1 MLSLTIYNSP
11 LTTMYQ
17 KNTSISK
24 GIDWIMVLLY
34 VALIAVGLLCIF
46 SVEYKSG
53 DPVVQTFLGFKKEYS
68 KQFFYFIACI
78 IIATFIL
85 LTDSKF
91 FTATANLGYA
101 AGVLLILATFVV
113 GKEVGGSKSWIPLG
127 FMNVQPVEVCKI
139 FTSLA
144 LAKYLSLPD
153 TNFYKS
159 RSQIIAAAIAFTP
172 AILSVLQ
179 KEPGA
184 AIVYFSFAIAF
195 FREGLPALYL
205 ILLFSLTILIVAS
218 IVVSPDT
225 LFIALTI
232 IAALFAYA
240 NRRKIKRDK
249 SLILI
254 IAGVWVLSV
263 GVQKFLVPA
272 LFEKVLKP
280 HQVVR
285 ILSTF
290 GIDDYKF
297 KSPERI
303 AEIQKEFS
311 KLGTVKK
318 NSGEKVESY
327 NVKQSKIAIGS
338 GGFWGKGFLQGT
350 QTRGEFVP
358 AQNTD
363 FIFSSVG
370 ESFGFFGCLILMLL
384 YFGLMLRIVFLAERQ
399 RSTFSRVYAYCVA
412 GILFFHVALNVCM
425 TIGLAPSP
433 GITLPLLSYGG
444 SSLITFTIL
453 LFILI
458 KLDKDRQMVLR

>member
-1 MLSLTIYNSP
+1 
-11 LTTMYQ
+11 MYQ
-17 KNTSISK
+17 KNSSISK
-24 GIDWIMVLLY
+24 GIDWVMIWMYALL
-34 VALIAVGLLCIF
+34 VIIGLLCIF

-53 DPVVQTFLGFKKEYS
+53 DPVLQTFLGFKREYS
-68 KQFFYFIACI
+68 KQLFFFGASI
-78 IIATFIL
+78 IVGIFVL

-91 FTATANLGYA
+91 FTATANLAYA
-101 AGVLLILATFVV
+101 FGIVLILATFVV

-144 LAKYLSLPD
+144 LAKYLSLPE
-153 TNFYKS
+153 TNFHKT
-159 RSQIIAAAIAFTP
+159 QTQLIAAAIAFSP

-179 KEPGA
+179 SEPGA
-184 AIVYFSFAIAF
+184 AIVYFSFGIAF
-195 FREGLPALYL
+195 YREGLPTMYL
-205 ILLFSLTILIVAS
+205 IVLFSFAILIIAS
-218 IVVSPDT
+218 IVILPNT
-225 LFIALTI
+225 LFIALTV
-232 IAALFAYA
+232 IAALFIFLF
-240 NRRKIKRDK
+240 RRKIKRDK
-249 SLILI
+249 GLLIS
-254 IAGVWVLSV
+254 IAVVWLLCV

-272 LFEKVLKP
+272 LFESVLKP

-285 ILSTF
+285 IFSTF

-297 KSPERI
+297 KNPERI

-311 KLGTVKK
+311 KLGTAKK
-318 NSGEKVESY
+318 KPGEKVESY

-370 ESFGFFGCLILMLL
+370 ENFGFWGCVVLMLL
-384 YFGLMLRIVFLAERQ
+384 YFGLMLRLVFLAERQ
-399 RSTFSRVYAYCVA
+399 RSTFSRVYMYCVV

-425 TIGLAPSP
+425 TLGLAPSP

-453 LFILI
+453 LFISI
-458 KLDKDRQMVLR
+458 KLDADRGMILR

>member
-1 MLSLTIYNSP
+1 MSQRNATLG
-11 LTTMYQ
+11 
-17 KNTSISK
+17 K
-24 GIDWIMVLLY
+24 GIDWVMILLY
-34 VALIAVGLLCIF
+34 TILVLIGLLCIF
-46 SVEYKSG
+46 SVEYKLG
-53 DPVVQTFLGFKKEYS
+53 DNVIQNFLGFKKEYS
-68 KQFFYFIACI
+68 KQLYFFGASVFMAIL
-78 IIATFIL
+78 IL

-101 AGVLLILATFVV
+101 FGVLLILATFVV

-144 LAKYLSLPD
+144 LAKYLSYTE
-153 TNFYKS
+153 TNFSKS
-159 RSQIIAAAIAFTP
+159 RSQIIAVVIAFTP
-172 AILSVLQ
+172 AILSILQ

-184 AIVYFSFAIAF
+184 AIVYFSFGIAF
-195 FREGLPALYL
+195 YREGLPAIYL
-205 ILLFSLTILIVAS
+205 ILIFSLVILIIAS
-218 IVVSPDT
+218 IVVPPNA
-225 LFIALTI
+225 LFLFLTI
-232 IAALFAYA
+232 IGAYFIYLY
-240 NRRKIKRDK
+240 RRKIKRDK
-249 SLILI
+249 NIILV
-254 IAGVWVLSV
+254 IAGAWILCV

-272 LFEKVLKP
+272 LFDKVLKP

-285 ILSTF
+285 IFSTF

-297 KSPERI
+297 STKERE

-318 NSGEKVESY
+318 EGGEKVESY

-363 FIFSSVG
+363 FIFSSLG
-370 ESFGFFGCLILMLL
+370 ESFGLVGSTVLMLL
-384 YFGLMLRIVFLAERQ
+384 YFGLMLRLVFLAERQ
-399 RSTFSRVYAYCVA
+399 RSTFSRVYIYCVA

-425 TIGLAPSP
+425 TLGIAPSP

-444 SSLITFTIL
+444 SSLVTFTIL
-453 LFILI
+453 LFIAI
-458 KLDKDRQMVLR
+458 RLDADRQMVLR

>member
-1 MLSLTIYNSP
+1 MHQRNS
-11 LTTMYQ
+11 
-17 KNTSISK
+17 SIAK
-24 GIDWIMVLLY
+24 GIDWVMVWLY
-34 VALIAVGLLCIF
+34 IALVTVGILCIF

-53 DPVVQTFLGFKKEYS
+53 DNVVQTFLGFKKEYS
-68 KQFFYFIACI
+68 KQLFFLMISAVV
-78 IIATFIL
+78 ATFIL

-91 FTATANLGYA
+91 FTATANLAYLG
-101 AGVLLILATFVV
+101 GILLILATFVV

-144 LAKYLSLPD
+144 LAKYLSLPE
-153 TNFYKS
+153 TNFAKTKI
-159 RSQIIAAAIAFTP
+159 QLTAAAIAFAP

-195 FREGLPALYL
+195 YREGLPTLYL
-205 ILLFSLTILIVAS
+205 IIIFSLAILIVAS
-218 IVVSPDT
+218 IVLSSAVFYSIISIAVF
-225 LFIALTI
+225 LFI
-232 IAALFAYA
+232 FFSW
-240 NRRKIKRDK
+240 RKIKRDMVK
-249 SLILI
+249 LFFV
-254 IAGVWVLSV
+254 GTVWLLCV
-263 GVQKFLVPA
+263 GVKLFLVPA
-272 LFEKVLKP
+272 LFNSVLKP

-285 ILSTF
+285 IFSTF

-297 KSPERI
+297 KSAERT
-303 AEIQKEFS
+303 AEINKEFA
-311 KLGTVKK
+311 KLGTAKK
-318 NSGEKVESY
+318 KPGEKVESY

-338 GGFWGKGFLQGT
+338 GGFTGKGFLQGT

-370 ESFGFFGCLILMLL
+370 ENFGFLGCAALMLL
-384 YFGLMLRIVFLAERQ
+384 YFGLMLRMVFLAERQ
-399 RSTFSRVYAYCVA
+399 RSTFSRVYIYCVA

-425 TIGLAPSP
+425 TLGLAPSP

-453 LFILI
+453 FFICI
-458 KLDKDRQMVLR
+458 KLDSDRQMILR

>member
-1 MLSLTIYNSP
+1 
-11 LTTMYQ
+11 
-17 KNTSISK
+17 
-24 GIDWIMVLLY
+24 MVLLY
-34 VALIAVGLLCIF
+34 LILAIVGLLCIF

-53 DPVVQTFLGFKKEYS
+53 DSIVQSFLGFKKEYS
-68 KQFFYFIACI
+68 KQLYFFIISIVIAS
-78 IIATFIL
+78 FIL

-91 FTATANLGYA
+91 FTATSNLGYA
-101 AGVLLILATFVV
+101 MGVLLILATFVV
-113 GKEVGGSKSWIPLG
+113 GREVGGSKSWIKLG
-127 FMNVQPVEVCKI
+127 FMNIQPVEVCKI

-144 LAKYLSLPD
+144 IAKYLSLPETD
-153 TNFYKS
+153 FYKT
-159 RSQIIAAAIAFTP
+159 RSQLIAAAIAFTP

-195 FREGLPALYL
+195 YREGLPTLYL
-205 ILLFSLTILIVAS
+205 ILFFSLTVLIIAS
-218 IVVSPDT
+218 IVLPPNA
-225 LFIALTI
+225 LFIALTV
-232 IAALFAYA
+232 IAGIFIYQYK
-240 NRRKIKRDK
+240 RKIKRDK
-249 SLILI
+249 SILLI
-254 IAGVWVLSV
+254 IGMVWLLSV
-263 GVQKFLVPA
+263 GVQRFLVPA

-285 ILSTF
+285 IFSTF

-297 KSPERI
+297 KSPARA

-311 KLGTVKK
+311 KLGTSVKK

-338 GGFWGKGFLQGT
+338 GGLRGKGLLQGT
-350 QTRGEFVP
+350 QTRGDFVP

-363 FIFSSVG
+363 FIISSVG
-370 ESFGFFGCLILMLL
+370 ENFGFLGCLLLILL
-384 YFGLMLRIVFLAERQ
+384 YFGLMLRIVFIAERQ

-444 SSLITFTIL
+444 SSLLTFTVL

-458 KLDKDRQMVLR
+458 KLDADRQMVLR

>member
-1 MLSLTIYNSP
+1 MHQRNA
-11 LTTMYQ
+11 
-17 KNTSISK
+17 SISK
-24 GIDWIMVLLY
+24 GIDWTMVILY
-34 VALIAVGLLCIF
+34 IALAVVGLLCIF

-53 DPVVQTFLGFKKEYS
+53 DNVMQSFLGFKKEYS
-68 KQFFYFIACI
+68 KQLYFLMASLVIAS
-78 IIATFIL
+78 FIL

-91 FTATANLGYA
+91 FTATANLAYA
-101 AGVLLILATFVV
+101 MGIMLILATFVL

-127 FMNVQPVEVCKI
+127 FMNIQPVEVCKI

-144 LAKYLSLPD
+144 LAKFMSLPE
-153 TNFYKS
+153 TNFHKTKT
-159 RSQIIAAAIAFTP
+159 QLIAAAIAFTP

-195 FREGLPALYL
+195 YREGLPTLYL
-205 ILLFSLTILIVAS
+205 IIIFSLAILIVAS
-218 IVVSPDT
+218 IVLSSAVFYGIIT
-225 LFIALTI
+225 IGAFLFIFFTWRRI
-232 IAALFAYA
+232 RRDMFRLF
-240 NRRKIKRDK
+240 
-249 SLILI
+249 LVLL
-254 IAGVWVLSV
+254 VWLMCV
-263 GVQKFLVPA
+263 GVKLFVVPA

-285 ILSTF
+285 IFSTF

-297 KSPERI
+297 KSAERT
-303 AEIQKEFS
+303 ADIQKEFA
-311 KLGTVKK
+311 KLGTTKK
-318 NSGEKVESY
+318 KAGEKVESY

-370 ESFGFFGCLILMLL
+370 ENFGFWGCAVLMLL
-384 YFGLMLRIVFLAERQ
+384 YFGLMLRMVLLAERQ
-399 RSTFSRVYAYCVA
+399 RSTFSRVYMYCVV

-425 TIGLAPSP
+425 TLGLAPSP

-444 SSLITFTIL
+444 SSLVTFTIL
-453 LFILI
+453 IFICI
-458 KLDKDRQMVLR
+458 KLDADRQMILR

>member
-1 MLSLTIYNSP
+1 
-11 LTTMYQ
+11 MYQ
-17 KNTSISK
+17 KNPSISK
-24 GIDWIMVLLY
+24 GIDWLMVWLY
-34 VALIAVGLLCIF
+34 AILVIVGLLCIF

-53 DPVVQTFLGFKKEYS
+53 DNILQSFIGFKKEYS
-68 KQFFYFIACI
+68 KQMYFFIASML
-78 IIATFIL
+78 AGTFIL
-85 LTDSKF
+85 LIDSKF
-91 FTATANLGYA
+91 FTATANLTYA
-101 AGVLLILATFVV
+101 FGILLVLATFVI

-127 FMNVQPVEVCKI
+127 FMNIQPVEVCKI

-144 LAKYLSLPD
+144 IAKYLSLPE
-153 TNFYKS
+153 TNFNKS
-159 RSQIIAAAIAFTP
+159 RSQLIAAAIAFSP

-184 AIVYFSFAIAF
+184 AIVYLSFAIAF
-195 FREGLPALYL
+195 YREGLPTLYL
-205 ILLFSLTILIVAS
+205 ILFFSLTILIIAS
-218 IVVSPDT
+218 IVMPPNT
-225 LFIALTI
+225 LFIALTLLGGI
-232 IAALFAYA
+232 FIYIYK
-240 NRRKIKRDK
+240 RKIKRNK
-249 SLILI
+249 SVLVI
-254 IAGVWVLSV
+254 IGGVWLLSV

-285 ILSTF
+285 IFSTF

-297 KSPERI
+297 NSPERT
-303 AEIQKEFS
+303 AEIQKEFG

-370 ESFGFFGCLILMLL
+370 ENFGFFGCTILMLL
-384 YFGLMLRIVFLAERQ
+384 YFGLMLRLIFLAERQ
-399 RSTFSRVYAYCVA
+399 RSTFSRVYMYCVV

-425 TIGLAPSP
+425 TLGLAPSP
-433 GITLPLLSYGG
+433 GITLPLISYGG

-453 LFILI
+453 LFISI
-458 KLDKDRQMVLR
+458 KLDSDRQMILR

>member
-1 MLSLTIYNSP
+1 
-11 LTTMYQ
+11 
-17 KNTSISK
+17 
-24 GIDWIMVLLY
+24 MVLLY
-34 VALIAVGLLCIF
+34 LTLAVIGLLCIF
-46 SVEYKSG
+46 SVEFKSE
-53 DPVVQTFLGFKKEYS
+53 DSIVQSFLGFKKEYS
-68 KQFFYFIACI
+68 KQFYYFIASLI
-78 IIATFIL
+78 VAIFIL

-91 FTATANLGYA
+91 FTATANIGYVF
-101 AGVLLILATFVV
+101 GILLILATFVF
-113 GKEVGGSKSWIPLG
+113 GKEVGGSKSWIKLG
-127 FMNVQPVEVCKI
+127 FMNIQPVEVCKI

-144 LAKYLSLPD
+144 LAKYLSLPE
-153 TNFYKS
+153 TNFFKP
-159 RSQIIAAAIAFTP
+159 RSQLIAAIIAFTP

-195 FREGLPALYL
+195 YREGLPTLYL
-205 ILLFSLTILIVAS
+205 ILFFSLTVLIIAS
-218 IVVSPDT
+218 IVLPPNI
-225 LFIALTI
+225 LFIALSV
-232 IAALFAYA
+232 IAAFFIYLYKK
-240 NRRKIKRDK
+240 KIKRDK
-249 SLILI
+249 SVLLLI
-254 IAGVWVLSV
+254 GVVWLACV

-285 ILSTF
+285 IFSTF

-297 KSPERI
+297 KNPERV

-311 KLGTVKK
+311 KLGTSVKK

-338 GGFWGKGFLQGT
+338 GGFWGKGLLQGT
-350 QTRGEFVP
+350 QTRGDFVP

-370 ESFGFFGCLILMLL
+370 ENFGFFGCLVLIIL
-384 YFGLMLRIVFLAERQ
+384 YFGLMLRIVFIAERQ

-444 SSLITFTIL
+444 SSLMTFTVL

-458 KLDKDRQMVLR
+458 KLDADRQLVLR